1 MASKEVLPKDV
12 VNVLRKLGFFVLNV
26 KGSHFRLGHRDG
38 RRVVVA
44 VHPRPLSLGT
54 LHAILRQ
61 AEIMR
66 EELDEKL

>member
-1 MASKEVLPKDV
+1 MASREVFPKDV
-12 VNVLRKLGFFVLNV
+12 VKALRKMGFFVLNI

-54 LHAILRQ
+54 LHSILRQ
-61 AEIMR
+61 AEITR